1 MNYIKKLE
9 LTSNSQTNA
18 IDSAKS
24 EIYGIMYHLRS
35 SKFQGED
42 LDGSRKDWIS
52 TKDVETRLQI
62 ILDKLNGLD

>member
-9 LTSNSQTNA
+9 SLSNSQINT
-18 IDSAKS
+18 IDAAKA

-35 SKFQGED
+35 SKLTGED
-42 LDGSRKDWIS
+42 LDGGRKDWIS

-62 ILDKLNGLD
+62 ILDKLNGLY